1 MVKDMESTY
10 NVLGKGWYKWKRQFT
25 VDAKVTAVKKVTG
38 GYIYTCEAGGWEIGD
53 TYATKIEAKVGDII
67 EVSVD
72 HVTKRDSDG
81 FTWYAPKVK
90 RVRKDKTSPDASAVL
105 EKMFAEKKVETNSA
119 EVERMKK
126 ADRDG
131 MGEDKPVLEG
141 DFVLHEHWW
150 GDKHHFDLRFRKI
163 NTEGKAVMIGFTL
176 FADSEEELK
185 SRLESSGKLLAK
197 EKAYH
202 APAWL
207 TFHGDIPPGE
217 SGNPTRNLIAHM
229 EIRDK
234 GRYTFAKREAD
245 FVDMTLNGKVLNGRY
260 YARKVPALDSDEDP
274 DKGPKPQDKQPNGQ
288 ASETSPDKD
297 NKWLFWKAREEKAD
311 SSDRQMFADSAGIQI
326 DGSRLADTKEG
337 LRVRDAV
344 ICRAMVL
351 DYGGKK
357 ILKSPEVLAESLPT
371 VQRMMIVDEHP
382 RSKVITDISE
392 IKGRILPET
401 VRIEDGAI
409 VGDMLITDSAL
420 ADKVRKG
427 KRDLS
432 PGYYA
437 DIVEESGTFND
448 EPYEAVQK
456 KVLYDHLAVVKLG
469 RCPRPRC
476 GIVDSDYSVLTEVDL
491 EMCATEIQDIAALVS
506 HTGIMM
512 ALGDSGVEKTAYN
525 PDKARISAMLGM
537 MAEMEHMMS
546 QLPEDVRGKMLEMH
560 EKVKVIMK
568 MMDSQ
573 SSIIDGSIEKETKE
587 TMAESILV
595 DGVGYTPEMVKKLV
609 ADSAVLSEAQKAA
622 AETKKLLDAKEAAF
636 AEQAKTLA
644 AGEAKIAAMRAQ
656 IDAVEQERRAPL
668 VKQITDA
675 MPALTAED
683 LKTWDMKR
691 LKETVDSLES
701 AAKLKQK
708 NDASGVKSPRAIID
722 DAYARKERG
731 GK

>member
-1 MVKDMESTY
+1 MEQSTSEGAMVKDMESTY

-409 VGDMLITDSAL
+409 VGDLLITDGTL
-420 ADKVRKG
+420 ADSVRKG

-469 RCPRPRC
+469 RCPRPIC
-476 GIVDSDYSVLTEVDL
+476 GILDSDDSVLTEGDL
-491 EMCATEIQDIAALVS
+491 
-506 HTGIMM
+506 
-512 ALGDSGVEKTAYN
+512 
-525 PDKARISAMLGM
+525 
-537 MAEMEHMMS
+537 EHMMS
-546 QLPEDVRGKMLEMH
+546 QLPQDVRGKMLKMH
-560 EKVKVIMK
+560 EKVKGIMK

-609 ADSAVLSEAQKAA
+609 ADSAALQEAQKAA
-622 AETKKLLDAKEAAF
+622 ADTKKLLDAKEAAF
-636 AEQAKTLA
+636 AEQAKALA
-644 AGEAKIAAMRAQ
+644 AGEARIATLQAQ

-691 LKETVDSLES
+691 LTDTVASLES

-722 DAYARKERG
+722 DAYARKDRG